1 MKGLIVAFDPL
12 ENVEIDLSSGYK
24 ADKILGDNSG
34 SFFLIFKVSTPAKTF
49 FYRP

>member
-34 SFFLIFKVSTPAKTF
+34 SFFLISL
-49 FYRP
+49 